1 MKPAADLDCICRYN
15 ISQLNTAFG
24 VRNHS
29 SVIRE
34 ERALDFPCSPRLTV
48 CSCAVS
54 VLLRG
59 VHACSPYRLCPI
71 RRCVTFGMMV
81 CLLPC
86 DDADDTTTWY
96 IGSDVHLMFTEAVV
110 DT

>member
-24 VRNHS
+24 VRKHS

-34 ERALDFPCSPRLTV
+34 ERALEFPCSPRLTV

-71 RRCVTFGMMV
+71 RRCVKWYDGMR
-81 CLLPC
+81 LLPC
-86 DDADDTTTWY
+86 NNAGDTANEY
-96 IGSDVHLMFTEAVV
+96 IVLSVRLLLAEQ
-110 DT
+110 